1 MTLSAAEQLL
11 IEMINRTR
19 LDPLGEAERFGIDLN
34 EGLAPGTLDGE
45 ARQVLAPNQ
54 VLHDAAE
61 AHSDWMLAT
70 DTFSHTGVDGTRPGD
85 RMEDAGYVF
94 EGRYASGENITYRGS
109 TGAIDLDALMEED
122 HHRDLF
128 LSSGHRVNMLHDFYR
143 EIGVSQQEGVFTNG
157 RDFNA
162 GMVTENFALSGSSV
176 FVTGVIYTD
185 SDNDDFYS
193 IGEGQSNVA
202 ITAAG
207 TSVRSEAAGG
217 YAVELAAASNVTVQL
232 GSITVRVDVSGGN
245 GKLDLVDGSHVLTS
259 VDTTL
264 ESGAG
269 SLTALGVGDIDLTG
283 SGGADELIGNDGDNT
298 LDGRGGAD
306 TVRYDIARAGATI
319 TQNGDGSIRV
329 VSSEGDDRLV
339 AVETLAFS
347 DQTVDL
353 VAMFAPEPAPEPT
366 PEPEPTPTPEPTPEP
381 EPTPTPGPTPD
392 PEPNDAPDISTPA
405 GEVLTGTA
413 GADALFAE
421 GFSAIYASDVSG
433 QVFRLYQA
441 ALGRMPDAKGHASWA
456 ESIFEGEQALINV
469 AQGFV
474 ASAEFQKT
482 YGGLNTG
489 GFVDLLYNNV
499 LGREADDGGRA
510 SWISKL
516 DSGQVGRAGAV
527 TGFSESAEFVN
538 ATQGASDAFAQA
550 RRPGEWTDDVFRLYS
565 ATLGREPDQ
574 RGLEGWSENLASGT
588 TVVQAVKGF
597 VNSAEF
603 VSTYGELN
611 NSDFVDLMYRNVLDR
626 APDAAGR
633 SNLLDA
639 LANGSSRADVVRA
652 FAQSREFVEKTAEA
666 THEWVVAQGVQ
677 NVLEGGAGNDVLA
690 GGALCDVFVFN
701 AGQDGAN
708 TVLDLEAWDHL
719 SLEGFGYATADAAR
733 AHMRQ
738 DGDDV
743 VFSDQGVSVTL
754 EGATLDMI
762 TDEMILI

>member
-11 IEMINRTR
+11 IEMINRAR

-54 VLHDAAE
+54 ALHNAAE

-70 DTFSHTGVDGTRPGD
+70 DTFSHTGVGGSRPGD
-85 RMEDAGYVF
+85 RMADAGYVF

-128 LSSGHRVNMLHDFYR
+128 LSSSHRVNMLHDFYR
-143 EIGVSQQEGVFTNG
+143 EIGVSQQQGVFTNG

-162 GMVTENFALSGSSV
+162 SMVTENFALSGSSV
-176 FVTGVIYTD
+176 FVTGVIYAD
-185 SDNDDFYS
+185 SDRDDFYS
-193 IGEGQSNVA
+193 IGEGRGNVT

-207 TSVRSEAAGG
+207 TTTRSEAAGG
-217 YAVELAAASNVTVQL
+217 YAIELAPAANVTVQL
-232 GSITVRVDVSGGN
+232 GSVTVQVDVSAGN
-245 GKLDLVDGSHVLTS
+245 GKLDLVDGTHVSTS

-283 SGGADELIGNDGDNT
+283 SGGVDVLIGNSGDNT

-353 VAMFAPEPAPEPT
+353 VAMFAPPPEPD
-366 PEPEPTPTPEPTPEP
+366 E
-381 EPTPTPGPTPD
+381 TPGIP
-392 PEPNDAPDISTPA
+392 TPA

-413 GADALFAE
+413 GADTLLAE

-456 ESIFEGEQALINV
+456 GAIFEGETTLLNV
-469 AQGFV
+469 AQKFV
-474 ASAEFQKT
+474 ASAEFQST
-482 YGGLNTG
+482 YGSLDTG
-489 GFVDLLYNNV
+489 DFVDLLYNNV
-499 LGREADDGGRA
+499 LGREADEGGRA
-510 SWISKL
+510 GWISKI
-516 DSGQVGRAGAV
+516 DGGQIARAGAV

-538 ATQGASDAFAQA
+538 TSSAAADAFAQA
-550 RRPGEWTDDVFRLYS
+550 RRPGEWTDDVFRLYA
-565 ATLGREPDQ
+565 ATLGRAPDQ
-574 RGLEGWSENLASGT
+574 KGLEGWSESLASGT
-588 TVVQAVKGF
+588 TVGQAVARF
-597 VNSAEF
+597 VSSAEF
-603 VSTYGELN
+603 EKKYGALT
-611 NSDFVDLMYRNVLDR
+611 DAGFIDLMYRNVLDR
-626 APDAAGR
+626 APDAVGREGWLDVLAGG
-633 SNLLDA
+633 D
-639 LANGSSRADVVRA
+639 SRADVVRA
-652 FAQSREFVEKTAEA
+652 FVQSREFVEKTAQA
-666 THEWVVAQGVQ
+666 THEWVTAQGVQ
-677 NVLEGGAGNDVLA
+677 DVLKGGAGDDVLA
-690 GGALCDVFVFN
+690 GGGLSDVFVFN
-701 AGQDGAN
+701 AAQDGAN
-708 TVLDLEAWDHL
+708 TVLDLEAWDFL
-719 SLEGFGYATADAAR
+719 LLEGFGYATADAAR

-738 DGDDV
+738 DGADV

-754 EGATLDMI
+754 EGVTLDMI